1 MQNGI
6 SVYAGL
12 NTSIEENIALI
23 ETAASLGLTRIFTSV
38 TIPEANST
46 EGSNEFA
53 TILATGIA
61 NGFEII
67 LDITPETLST
77 FDFALDFEEITP
89 RLDDGFN
96 PMQIAALSHIRRI
109 MLNASTV
116 NKALLV
122 ALIDLNADFSNIS
135 ALHNFY
141 PQLYTGLDIS
151 YYKAQNQLLHN
162 FGISTGA
169 FAASLN
175 GRRRPPLMEGLPT
188 IEFTRNFPTD
198 FTARYLQALGTDF
211 VIISDSLPTQE
222 ECTTIAT
229 LNSDTIVLEASIT
242 IDDKLLQPQI
252 VSYLSK
258 TFVART
264 EISPCIIRAA
274 NSRDSKNS
282 ITTKLINNLTPRK
295 PGDITINNTNFG
307 RYAGEVQV
315 VKLDLPADPRVN
327 TVAQVTNLDT
337 MLLESIGSNQAFTIR
352 FV

>member
-12 NTSIEENIALI
+12 NTSTEENIALI

-46 EGSNEFA
+46 ENSTEFA
-53 TILATGIA
+53 TILATAIA
-61 NGFEII
+61 NGFEVI

-96 PMQIAALSHIRRI
+96 PMQIAALSHIRRV

-116 NKALLV
+116 NKTLLLALV
-122 ALIDLNADFSNIS
+122 DLNADFNNIS

-141 PQLYTGLDIS
+141 PQIYSGLDIN
-151 YYKAQNQLLHN
+151 YFKAQNQLLHN
-162 FGISTGA
+162 FGIKTGA

-198 FTARYLQALGTDF
+198 FTARYLQMLDTDF

-222 ECTTIAT
+222 ECSAVAT
-229 LNSDTIVLEASIT
+229 LN
-242 IDDKLLQPQI
+242 DDIIALNANLMIEDESLKPQI
-252 VSYLSK
+252 
-258 TFVART
+258 
-264 EISPCIIRAA
+264 
-274 NSRDSKNS
+274 
-282 ITTKLINNLTPRK
+282 
-295 PGDITINNTNFG
+295 
-307 RYAGEVQV
+307 
-315 VKLDLPADPRVN
+315 
-327 TVAQVTNLDT
+327 
-337 MLLESIGSNQAFTIR
+337 
-352 FV
+352 